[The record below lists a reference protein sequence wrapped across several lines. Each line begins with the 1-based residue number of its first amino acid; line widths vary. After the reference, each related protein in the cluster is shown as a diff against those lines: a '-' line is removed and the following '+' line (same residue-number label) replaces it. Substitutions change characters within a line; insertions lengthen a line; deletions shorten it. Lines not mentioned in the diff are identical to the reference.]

1 MNMSIGEYIKTMRRK
16 CGFTQEELA
25 ARLMVTPQAVS
36 KWENGSNMPDITQLV
51 PLSQLLGITTDSL
64 LGVVSAT
71 YGNAHTEAALGHVK
85 LLMST
90 SQPIA
95 EKHLS
100 AYTYLRAESEKEPT
114 NYTIM
119 RKCIN
124 HAAEISRHVDFDGF
138 MSDRP
143 DVRDEI
149 FEDCERKH
157 LCISRYCEDRITL
170 EKTDFAMSW
179 IYIHTKQFDK
189 AKQLI
194 DRLPSLES
202 NMMKESMMMKLVQ
215 FQSGFERAKEIAAD
229 NIRKLMGVTAKE
241 SFYVLE
247 SYAWLGDGK
256 EQAVIGKK
264 LLGILEAYKAFD
276 ELLPDILVYEN
287 NIRKSMP
294 HCYAVSGDIES
305 AGKEFTTIAENCKQL
320 YELGALQND
329 TEELR
334 SDALS
339 CINEAAE
346 LIDENQRGLVKE
358 TEGYAKAVK
367 IIEEM

>member
-1 MNMSIGEYIKTMRRK
+1 MNMSIGENIKTMRRK

-36 KWENGSNMPDITQLV
+36 KWENGNGMPDITQLV
-51 PLSQLLGITTDSL
+51 PLAKILGITTDSL

-71 YGNAHTEAALGHVK
+71 YGNAHVEAAENHVK

-95 EKHLS
+95 EKHLA
-100 AYTYLRAESEKEPT
+100 AYTYLRSESEKEPT

-124 HAAEISRHVDFDGF
+124 HAAEISRYVNFNSF
-138 MSDRP
+138 LSDCP

-149 FEDCERKH
+149 FEDCERKN
-157 LCISRYCEDRITL
+157 LCISRYCEDRSTI
-170 EKTDFAMSW
+170 EKSDFAMSW

-202 NMMKESMMMKLVQ
+202 NMMKESIMMKFVH
-215 FQSGFERAKEIAAD
+215 FQSGFERAKDVAAD
-229 NIRKLMGVTAKE
+229 NIRKLMYATAKE
-241 SFYVLE
+241 FFYILE
-247 SYAWLGDGK
+247 SYTWFADGN
-256 EQAVIGKK
+256 ESSVMGKNM
-264 LLGILEAYKAFD
+264 LNILEGYKSFD
-276 ELLPDILVYEN
+276 KLLPDILVHEN
-287 NIRKSMP
+287 NIRKFMP

-305 AGKEFTTIAENCKQL
+305 AGNEFAAIAENYKKI
-320 YELGALQND
+320 YELGAMPND

-334 SDALS
+334 SNALS
-339 CINEAAE
+339 RINEAIWQ
-346 LIDENQRGLVKE
+346 IDENQRELVKASA
-358 TEGYAKAVK
+358 GYVKAIK
-367 IIEEM
+367 IIDEL